1 MQRETVGRPME
12 ILLIEDSLVAARVT
26 IGALRRGAVIH
37 RLTWISDG
45 LEAIEFLFQQGRYA
59 NAPSPDLV
67 LLDLGLPG
75 MEGREIL
82 QKVRASEHLSAIPIV
97 VVTGESNPADI
108 QESLGSAV
116 QAVVHKPLQLQAF
129 LELVERLEDHWK
141 ADMILPERARRSE
154 LI

>member
-12 ILLIEDSLVAARVT
+12 ILLIEDSLVAARTT

-45 LEAIEFLFQQGRYA
+45 TEAVEFLFRQGRYTS
-59 NAPSPDLV
+59 APIPDLV

-75 MEGREIL
+75 IPGLEIL
-82 QKVRASEHLSAIPIV
+82 RQVRESSELAETPV
-97 VVTGESNPADI
+97 VIVTGEAQTEQLAS
-108 QESLGSAV
+108 SLGSDV

-129 LELVERLEDHWK
+129 LDLVHRLQDHWK
-141 ADMILPERARRSE
+141 ADMILPDRNQQV
-154 LI
+154 

>member
-12 ILLIEDSLVAARVT
+12 ILLVEDSLVAARVT
-26 IGALRRGAVIH
+26 IGALRRGAFIH

-45 LEAIEFLFQQGRYA
+45 NEALEFLFQLGRYG
-59 NAPSPDLV
+59 NAPTPDLV

-75 MEGREIL
+75 VDGREIL
-82 QKVRASEHLSAIPIV
+82 RQVRESGHLKMIPV
-97 VVTGESNPADI
+97 VIVTGEPRTDEI
-108 QESLGSAV
+108 QESLGSQV

-141 ADMILPERARRSE
+141 ADTILPERSE
-154 LI
+154 NSTLS